1 MVINFECIK
10 FFFAWDYDRGLTE
23 GFTIG
28 LVKLI
33 VCEEKF
39 LGMNNLLFYNVKIF
53 IFLDAKT
60 IRLRKYLELLF
71 VIFCCISFMSDGSF
85 YIVRKIPQNYF
96 DITITS
102 IDENYSNMAFSYMD
116 LSYCISS
123 QFNTLD
129 IFSRIPIIGNM
140 R

>member
-1 MVINFECIK
+1 MVIDFECLK
-10 FFFAWDYDRGLTE
+10 FCCPWNYDRGLTE
-23 GFTIG
+23 ILTIG
-28 LVKLI
+28 LVKFI
-33 VCEEKF
+33 VSEEKL
-39 LGMNNLLFYNVKIF
+39 LGLNPLISNIKIL
-53 IFLDAKT
+53 IFLDTET

-71 VIFCCISFMSDGSF
+71 VRFCCISFMSDGSF

-96 DITITS
+96 DTTITS

-123 QFNTLD
+123 QFNSLY
-129 IFSRIPIIGNM
+129 IYSRILIIGNM